1 MSKEELIATIL
12 LNAFPGEKISKQH
25 YVLIYFIDLYFQK
38 HKLAKEIY
46 EKGHMQR
53 KKTKEE
59 ERKNKLKEYLRWEF
73 IRINL
78 DKKHFNVSVEIGKIY
93 NQINESNKRL
103 TKEASKKFLI
113 ENLSKRLLEL
123 EFEENNLINA
133 KALNYVIKL

>member
-1 MSKEELIATIL
+1 M
-12 LNAFPGEKISKQH
+12 
-25 YVLIYFIDLYFQK
+25 
-38 HKLAKEIY
+38 
-46 EKGHMQR
+46 
-53 KKTKEE
+53 
-59 ERKNKLKEYLRWEF
+59 
-73 IRINL
+73 
-78 DKKHFNVSVEIGKIY
+78 SVEIGKIY

>member
-59 ERKNKLKEYLRWEF
+59 ERKNKLKEYLR
-73 IRINL
+73 
-78 DKKHFNVSVEIGKIY
+78 
-93 NQINESNKRL
+93 
-103 TKEASKKFLI
+103 
-113 ENLSKRLLEL
+113 
-123 EFEENNLINA
+123 
-133 KALNYVIKL
+133 